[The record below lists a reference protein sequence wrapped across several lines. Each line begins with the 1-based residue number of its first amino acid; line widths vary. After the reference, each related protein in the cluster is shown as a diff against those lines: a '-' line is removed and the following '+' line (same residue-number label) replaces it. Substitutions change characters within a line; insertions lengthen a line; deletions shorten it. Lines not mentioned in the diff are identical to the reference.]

1 MQRLRWRGG
10 VGGAGAVAGVDSHLL
25 QLNLACLRGST
36 LCTDIPS
43 SAAVSLPVSVPVPGY
58 SRTSSLSLQSL
69 DVLDVPIWQLDNLFL
84 KRAAPI
90 TQAALSSNVSVVF
103 LFSVIVLN
111 QSQKSV
117 IMTALLIVTGALQ
130 PQIAPQTK
138 EYHACYKSLQNAL
151 RENCMAYIEVVI
163 FVEWLWA
170 M

>member
-1 MQRLRWRGG
+1 M
-10 VGGAGAVAGVDSHLL
+10 
-25 QLNLACLRGST
+25 
-36 LCTDIPS
+36 
-43 SAAVSLPVSVPVPGY
+43 PVPGQ
-58 SRTSSLSLQSL
+58 SRSSSLSSQSL

-138 EYHACYKSLQNAL
+138 EYHACYTSLQNAL
-151 RENCMAYIEVVI
+151 GENCMAYIEVVT
-163 FVEWLWA
+163 FVE
-170 M
+170 

>member
-1 MQRLRWRGG
+1 M
-10 VGGAGAVAGVDSHLL
+10 
-25 QLNLACLRGST
+25 
-36 LCTDIPS
+36 
-43 SAAVSLPVSVPVPGY
+43 
-58 SRTSSLSLQSL
+58 
-69 DVLDVPIWQLDNLFL
+69 LDVPIWQLDNLFL

-138 EYHACYKSLQNAL
+138 EYHACYTSLQSAL
-151 RENCMAYIEVVI
+151 RENWAGLTEKVTCMRWFKKLDLP
-163 FVEWLWA
+163 FVGSADGKRFEERSFPNSVNKSMTYLLKFIVTSF
-170 M
+170 